1 VITLLTKAEQA
12 LSFGL
17 PHIDHAFPCFRVGE
31 FAVLYGHQFCKT
43 LTFMLSVRCQLPK
56 ELGGFNSSCVYVDG
70 GNTFNPYTISAVA
83 QQHGLDPKS
92 ALERIFVSR
101 AFTAY
106 QLSALILETLEKA
119 LKQHRSRLVLISD
132 VMSLFLDRDVPTREA
147 LDIFKKALSY
157 VSELAEQREVIIVAS
172 YFPQGHLRRRFFLES
187 ALFGRAGSIIKVE
200 EIKGVRLQFSLEK
213 HLALK
218 PLTLDVSL
226 NADTLEK
233 FVEV

>member
-1 VITLLTKAEQA
+1 LLTKAEQA

-17 PHIDHAFPCFRVGE
+17 QHVYHAFPRFRIGE

-56 ELGGFNSSCVYVDG
+56 ELGGFNSSCIYLDG

-83 QQHGLDPKS
+83 RQHGLDPRF
-92 ALERIFVSR
+92 ALERIFISR

-106 QLSALILETLEKA
+106 QLSALMLETLEKA
-119 LKQHRSRLVLISD
+119 LKQHRSKLVLISD
-132 VMSLFLDRDVPTREA
+132 VMSLFLDRDVPAREA

-172 YFPQGHLRRRFFLES
+172 YFPQGRLRRRFFLES
-187 ALFGRAGSIIKVE
+187 ALFEKAGSIIKVD
-200 EIKGVRLQFSLEK
+200 EIKGSRLQFSLEK
-213 HLALK
+213 HLVLK
-218 PLTLDVSL
+218 PMIIDVSL
-226 NADTLEK
+226 NADTLER
-233 FVEV
+233 FVGLENG